1 MGLATRF
8 DGYRDAG
15 GKPYIMVD
23 STAEQLVSDTH
34 YRTKAEY
41 ERSSKQ
47 FMRAMVRSNTP
58 LRILD
63 VGCGTGLNAALL
75 AEQGHDVYGIDL
87 SPVAIEKFRAKALQG
102 SVINI
107 ETGPIPLPAD
117 SFDLIYA
124 SEVIEHCVDT
134 VSFLRN
140 LRTVLK
146 PGGMLLLSTPNSAFW
161 AYRLMALV
169 GLTVGEFQHPGH
181 VRFFSCQSLSA
192 AIKKAGFDV
201 TALSARHMYLIL
213 GRRLGDA
220 VAPLLRAVGFQ
231 QEPRFATGDHFW
243 QISAFAPRASGFWAD
258 TLIVAALKTIDEPS
272 ERAAGPIDDNRAAD
286 VRQASTS

>member
-1 MGLATRF
+1 MINSAMEQQIS
-8 DGYRDAG
+8 DA
-15 GKPYIMVD
+15 
-23 STAEQLVSDTH
+23 H

-47 FMRAMVRSNTP
+47 FMRAMVRSDTP

-75 AEQGHDVYGIDL
+75 VEQGHDVYGIDL
-87 SPVAIEKFRAKALQG
+87 SPVAIEKFRAKGLQG
-102 SVINI
+102 SVINV
-107 ETGPIPLPAD
+107 EAEPIPLPAD
-117 SFDLIYA
+117 SFDLVYA

-134 VSFLRN
+134 ISFLRN
-140 LRTVLK
+140 LGTVLK
-146 PGGMLLLSTPNSAFW
+146 PGGTLLLSTPNSAFW

-181 VRFFSCQSLSA
+181 VRFFSDRSLSA
-192 AIKKAGFDV
+192 AISKAGFDIA
-201 TALSARHMYLIL
+201 ALSARHMYLIL

-220 VAPLLRAVGFQ
+220 IAPLLRIIGFQ
-231 QEPRFATGDHFW
+231 EEPRFATGDHFW

-258 TLIVAALKTIDEPS
+258 TLIVAALKKPTIDEPS
-272 ERAAGPIDDNRAAD
+272 EPVLRTTDGSAAD
-286 VRQASTS
+286 VRPASSI

>member
-1 MGLATRF
+1 MIGSA
-8 DGYRDAG
+8 
-15 GKPYIMVD
+15 M
-23 STAEQLVSDTH
+23 EQQISDTH

-47 FMRAMVRSNTP
+47 FMRGMVRSDTP

-75 AEQGHDVYGIDL
+75 AERGHDVYGIDL
-87 SPVAIEKFRAKALQG
+87 SPVAIEKFHAKGLQG

-107 ETGPIPLPAD
+107 EAGPIPLPAE
-117 SFDLIYA
+117 SFDLVYA

-134 VSFLRN
+134 IGFLRN
-140 LRTVLK
+140 LGTVLK
-146 PGGMLLLSTPNSAFW
+146 PGGTLLLSTPNSAFW

-181 VRFFSCQSLSA
+181 VRFFSNRSLSA
-192 AIKKAGFDV
+192 TISKAGFDIA
-201 TALSARHMYLIL
+201 ALSARHIYLIL

-220 VAPLLRAVGFQ
+220 IAPLLRIIGFQ
-231 QEPRFATGDHFW
+231 EEPRFTTGDYFW

-258 TLIVAALKTIDEPS
+258 TLIVAALKKPMIDEPP
-272 ERAAGPIDDNRAAD
+272 ERASCAIDGDLAAHAQR
-286 VRQASTS
+286 VSNI